1 MLVLCEEKS
10 LVLCRTRTGRSRG
23 LQEKLDTSRRRMERS
38 RALPSR
44 NEWGERRRFTNEW
57 HFRYLHK
64 ERVMFEA

>member
-1 MLVLCEEKS
+1 VKRSPWSYAE
-10 LVLCRTRTGRSRG
+10 RGREG
-23 LQEKLDTSRRRMERS
+23 QEVRRKKLDTSPAMERS

>member
-1 MLVLCEEKS
+1 
-10 LVLCRTRTGRSRG
+10 
-23 LQEKLDTSRRRMERS
+23 MERS